1 MARDYYE
8 ILEVTRTS
16 SDGEIKSAYRK
27 IAMKFHPDRN
37 PGDKE
42 AEEKFKEAAEA
53 YSVLSDPDKRKRYDA
68 YGHAGVSSGGASG
81 FSGFDPSQFADF
93 SDILGDFFGFGDPN
107 RRRSGS
113 RRGADL
119 RYTIDIEFEEALFG
133 ATKTIRVP
141 RHEICAT
148 CTGSGAA
155 AGSKP
160 TTCGTCNGTGQ
171 IAFQQGFFT
180 VARTCGR
187 CRGSGKIIASPCRD
201 CRGEGMVPKER
212 EIQIRIPAGV
222 DNGSQ
227 LRVSGEGEPGMNSAP
242 PGDLYVVLRV
252 KDHKDGFFKRDG
264 TALVCEIPIS
274 FVQAIL
280 GDQVEIPMPDGSR
293 AKVTVPEG
301 AQPGMVLRMRGHGAP
316 ELGGR
321 GRGDL
326 YVQIKVVI
334 PKKVSGEEKKLL
346 RKLGETMNV
355 DLHSKG
361 KSFFE
366 KVKDLLD

>member
-8 ILEVTRTS
+8 VLEVQRTAT
-16 SDGEIKSAYRK
+16 DQEIKSAYRK

-37 PGDKE
+37 PGDKA
-42 AEEKFKEAAEA
+42 AEDRFKEAAEA
-53 YSVLSDPDKRKRYDA
+53 YSVLSDQDKRKRYDA
-68 YGHAGVSSGGASG
+68 YGHAGVSGAG
-81 FSGFDPSQFADF
+81 AGPSGFDPSQFADF
-93 SDILGDFFGFGDPN
+93 SDILGDFFGLGDPG
-107 RRRSGS
+107 RRRGGGS

-119 RYTIDIEFEEALFG
+119 RYTIDIDFEEGLFG
-133 ATKTIRVP
+133 ATKTIRLN
-141 RHEICAT
+141 RNERCET
-148 CTGSGAA
+148 CTGTGAA

-187 CRGSGKIIASPCRD
+187 CRGTGKIIASPCRD
-201 CRGEGMVPKER
+201 CRGDGLVAKER
-212 EIQIRIPAGV
+212 EIQIKIPAGV
-222 DNGSQ
+222 DTGSQ
-227 LRVSGEGEPGMNSAP
+227 LRVSGEGEPGANSAP

-252 KDHKDGFFKRDG
+252 RDHKDGFFKRDG

-280 GDQVEIPMPDGSR
+280 GSQVEIPMPDGSR
-293 AKVTVPEG
+293 TKVTVPEG
-301 AQPGMVLRMRGHGAP
+301 AQPGAVLRLRGQGAP

-334 PKKVSGEEKKLL
+334 PKKVGSEERKLL
-346 RKLGETMNV
+346 EKLGKTMNV
-355 DLHSKG
+355 DLTSKG

-366 KVKDLLD
+366 KVQDILG